1 MESSVR
7 RTLADDGTAEI
18 TVCGEVDYVNFV
30 ELTRG
35 VRESLLEWSPKA
47 VRVDLAGADFI
58 DSTGL
63 GALIEGYQAAIA
75 AEVPFIVVNPTN
87 TFRRVLEVTGLCE
100 LFGLT
105 ETRLTA
111 VEATGA

>member
-18 TVCGEVDYVNFV
+18 IVCGEVDYANFG

-35 VRESLLEWSPKA
+35 VRESLLDWSPSA
-47 VRVDLAGADFI
+47 VRVDLARADFI

-63 GALIEGYQAAIA
+63 GALIEGYQATIE
-75 AEVPFIVVNPTN
+75 AEIPFIVVNPTN
-87 TFRRVLEVTGLCE
+87 AFRRVLEVTGLSE

-105 ETRLTA
+105 ESHRTVA
-111 VEATGA
+111 EATGA